1 MKNYIL
7 FSNATFEI
15 SLTDIGISV
24 LFIAIAIALKYLS
37 RFLIK
42 QIKDEDKRGLL
53 SKLFFATLI
62 IFTLFGITGL
72 FLKNF
77 FKLHLFQ
84 TEYFFF
90 NVPHIFYVLLVV
102 LAAFFSTKLLE
113 TLLSKRGQEKR
124 QLEVKKKGILL
135 IKYLIWLIAVSF
147 ILKIVL
153 VDPYQ
158 VSNYEL
164 VTIKDNGISVFDLF
178 MFSIIFSITGLILL
192 GLKKYFQ
199 YQAETSKIDRGN
211 ASALYKIIKYII
223 WVLAIIIGL
232 QAAGFNISLIL
243 AGSAALLVGFGIG
256 IQNIFADIVSGF
268 ILLLERPLKATDVI
282 EVDGIVGK
290 VKSIGIR
297 TTTLYTR
304 NDTIIRVPN
313 SKFTTETISNWS
325 DLKFNTRFSVGVGVA
340 YGSDVELVMESI
352 KKCADDHDKVD
363 KYPPPFVRFENF
375 GNSSLDFS
383 VYFWSSENMAIE
395 NIKSDIRVAIDKAFR
410 EKDIT
415 IPFPQRDLHII
426 KDD

>member
-15 SLTDIGISV
+15 SAADVGISI
-24 LFIAIAIALKYLS
+24 LFIAAAIALKYLS
-37 RFLIK
+37 RFLIRK
-42 QIKDEDKRGLL
+42 IKDEDKRSLL
-53 SKLFFATLI
+53 NKLFSAALI

-77 FKLHLFQ
+77 FGLHLFQ
-84 TEYFFF
+84 TEFFYF
-90 NVPHIFYVLLVV
+90 NAPHIFYLL
-102 LAAFFSTKLLE
+102 LIALSAIFSTKLLE

-124 QLEVKKKGILL
+124 QLEVKRKGILL
-135 IKYLIWLIAVSF
+135 VKYLIWLIAVSF
-147 ILKIVL
+147 IFKIILVEPTLVSDFELISIKNNNITVL
-153 VDPYQ
+153 
-158 VSNYEL
+158 
-164 VTIKDNGISVFDLF
+164 DLLII
-178 MFSIIFSITGLILL
+178 SIIFSITGLILL

-199 YQAETSKIDRGN
+199 YQAESSNIDRGN
-211 ASALYKIIKYII
+211 ASALYKIIKYIL

-232 QAAGFNISLIL
+232 QTSGFNISLIL

-256 IQNIFADIVSGF
+256 VQNIFADIVSGF
-268 ILLLERPLKATDVI
+268 ILLLERPLKATDVV
-282 EVDGIVGK
+282 EVDGTIGK

-304 NDTIIRVPN
+304 RDTIIRVPN

-325 DLKFNTRFSVGVGVA
+325 DLKFNTRFSVSVGVA

-352 KKCADDHDKVD
+352 KKCAEDHEKVD
-363 KYPPPFVRFENF
+363 KYPPAFVRFEDF

-383 VYFWSSENMAIE
+383 VYFWSSENMGIE
-395 NIKSDIRVAIDKAFR
+395 NIKSDIRVAIDKVFR
-410 EKDIT
+410 EKGIT

-426 KDD
+426 K